1 MDNKSLN
8 FRIFRRNKKN
18 LIIIWNLKNLTT
30 DQKNEM
36 HFELIPSDEN
46 DDTKSIEF
54 VPFIPIDKTKFVD
67 DVAGGVIGHEE
78 NSLDPNGT
86 YNIKITL
93 GRNNIITKNILILPV
108 KKQQKQDKAISL
120 MAYDDANKKFE
131 KLSGTWID
139 NKFVLLTKNI

>member
-30 DQKNEM
+30 DQKIEM

-67 DVAGGVIGHEE
+67 DVAGGVISERVHKRPLCGI
-78 NSLDPNGT
+78 LA
-86 YNIKITL
+86 L
-93 GRNNIITKNILILPV
+93 FGRT
-108 KKQQKQDKAISL
+108 S
-120 MAYDDANKKFE
+120 FGRT
-131 KLSGTWID
+131 S
-139 NKFVLLTKNI
+139 